1 MNEDVIFEAVKRNVL
16 EVLPDLDPSQ
26 VVMGGTLTDLGAN
39 SVDRADVVTMTMEDL
54 GLTIPIAEFQE
65 VHDIASLVA
74 LLKRHS

>member
-1 MNEDVIFEAVKRNVL
+1 MNEDVIFETVKRNVL
-16 EVLPDLDPSQ
+16 EVLPDLEPGQ
-26 VVMGGTLTDLGAN
+26 VTMGGTLTDLGAN

-54 GLTIPIAEFQE
+54 GVTIPIAEFQE